1 MDAELSAASR
11 DSARDYKELKKLE
24 RILSQAN
31 SVSFIYGSLYQGN
44 GEELTENRRDL
55 GSDIVDNL
63 TGIKEKLPGIIES
76 IQKTVPIESSL
87 SDEYFSPA
95 DYKTK
100 SLIQKIRNTFPDY
113 FSKELNLSTLSDYQ
127 ALRILEDFNK
137 ANLLDLEIQKEQ
149 IKEKEHDNDL
159 AQEEGKNTTTYIG
172 R

>member
-95 DYKTK
+95 DYETK

-127 ALRILEDFNK
+127 ALRILEDFSK
-137 ANLLDLEIQKEQ
+137 VNLLDLEIQKEQ
-149 IKEKEHDNDL
+149 TKEKEHDKEL
-159 AQEEGKNTTTYIG
+159 AQEEVKRQTTYTG

>member
-1 MDAELSAASR
+1 MNIFHLLITKQNPSF
-11 DSARDYKELKKLE
+11 KK
-24 RILSQAN
+24 
-31 SVSFIYGSLYQGN
+31 SVIH
-44 GEELTENRRDL
+44 
-55 GSDIVDNL
+55 
-63 TGIKEKLPGIIES
+63 
-76 IQKTVPIESSL
+76 
-87 SDEYFSPA
+87 
-95 DYKTK
+95 
-100 SLIQKIRNTFPDY
+100 Y